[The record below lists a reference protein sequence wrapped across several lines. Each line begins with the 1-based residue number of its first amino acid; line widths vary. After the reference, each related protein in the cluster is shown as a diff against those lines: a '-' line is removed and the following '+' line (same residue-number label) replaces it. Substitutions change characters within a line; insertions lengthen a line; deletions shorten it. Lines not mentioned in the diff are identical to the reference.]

1 MKVICFA
8 KANKKFYGTRE
19 FSFSRN
25 VSLCKRLTG
34 SRPDRWRFR
43 FAKFWLKPMIM
54 IMILYDKYTRVST
67 GLICD

>member
-34 SRPDRWRFR
+34 SRPGRLGFPICKVL
-43 FAKFWLKPMIM
+43 AKTHDNDNDFI
-54 IMILYDKYTRVST
+54 
-67 GLICD
+67 